1 MNTPSPRTT
10 RQAASARQVTGA
22 PALRLALA
30 CSLAAAFPIPAQAD
44 FGRLFFTAEQR
55 HALDQPEPPA
65 PPPPPPT
72 PVEHAPALAPTQ
84 RIDGFVRHSSGEITV
99 WLDGTPGPLPPGLSA
114 PPFPALELIQT
125 HRPQQRLRAGDV
137 WQAPASTTP
146 ATAPEAQH
154 SALAEASIEASTEA
168 AR

>member
-72 PVEHAPALAPTQ
+72 AVE
-84 RIDGFVRHSSGEITV
+84 
-99 WLDGTPGPLPPGLSA
+99 
-114 PPFPALELIQT
+114 
-125 HRPQQRLRAGDV
+125 RA
-137 WQAPASTTP
+137 ATTP
-146 ATAPEAQH
+146 HHPPKPHHITPSKKSQSTLIT
-154 SALAEASIEASTEA
+154 SALP
-168 AR
+168 

>member
-72 PVEHAPALAPTQ
+72 AVERAPALAPTQ

-114 PPFPALELIQT
+114 PPFPALELIQA
-125 HRPQQRLRAGDV
+125 HRPQDRLRAGDL
-137 WQAPASTTP
+137 WQAP
-146 ATAPEAQH
+146 TAGVAQH
-154 SALAEASIEASTEA
+154 SPLAEASTEA
-168 AR
+168 AK

>member
-1 MNTPSPRTT
+1 MVNVPGALPGNLPDS
-10 RQAASARQVTGA
+10 SA
-22 PALRLALA
+22 
-30 CSLAAAFPIPAQAD
+30 
-44 FGRLFFTAEQR
+44 
-55 HALDQPEPPA
+55 
-65 PPPPPPT
+65 
-72 PVEHAPALAPTQ
+72 
-84 RIDGFVRHSSGEITV
+84 EITV

-154 SALAEASIEASTEA
+154 SALAEASTEA